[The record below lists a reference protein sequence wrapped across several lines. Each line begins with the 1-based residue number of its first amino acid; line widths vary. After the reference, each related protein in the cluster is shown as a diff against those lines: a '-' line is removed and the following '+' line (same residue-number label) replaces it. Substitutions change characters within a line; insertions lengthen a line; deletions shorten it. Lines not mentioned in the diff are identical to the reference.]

1 MLDKPHRQNYHQT
14 TIPSEHDMKTTCQ
27 SLPGILSVAYLPVDR
42 VQRHCDLKCLSSIP
56 VQVFTTPTQVPLK
69 GPATCET
76 VSRYDNNGRVETT
89 TLRFRSLTTTL
100 RFRSLDPI
108 PTTHPLAF
116 IVTDANRQSYLV
128 GLHEPP
134 YPIVRSTQTTG
145 TPSGDP
151 AVISHEVTFT
161 ALKALIPLG

>member
-1 MLDKPHRQNYHQT
+1 MLDKPHRENHHQT
-14 TIPSEHDMKTTCQ
+14 TLPSEHDMKTTCQ
-27 SLPGILSVAYLPVDR
+27 SLPGIL
-42 VQRHCDLKCLSSIP
+42 
-56 VQVFTTPTQVPLK
+56 
-69 GPATCET
+69 
-76 VSRYDNNGRVETT
+76 NGRVETT
-89 TLRFRSLTTTL
+89 TLRFRSL
-100 RFRSLDPI
+100 DAI

-116 IVTDANRQSYLV
+116 IVTDVNRQSYLV

-151 AVISHEVTFT
+151 AVISYEVTFT

>member
-1 MLDKPHRQNYHQT
+1 
-14 TIPSEHDMKTTCQ
+14 MKTTSQ

-89 TLRFRSLTTTL
+89 TLRFRSL
-100 RFRSLDPI
+100 DAI

-116 IVTDANRQSYLV
+116 IVTDVNRQSYLV

-134 YPIVRSTQTTG
+134 YPIVRSTH
-145 TPSGDP
+145 SGDP

>member
-1 MLDKPHRQNYHQT
+1 
-14 TIPSEHDMKTTCQ
+14 MKTTCQ
-27 SLPGILSVAYLPVDR
+27 SLPGILSVTYLPVDR

-76 VSRYDNNGRVETT
+76 VSRYDNNGRVE
-89 TLRFRSLTTTL
+89 STTL

-108 PTTHPLAF
+108 P
-116 IVTDANRQSYLV
+116 SYLV

-151 AVISHEVTFT
+151 AVISYEVTFT

>member
-1 MLDKPHRQNYHQT
+1 MLDKPHRQNHHQT

-89 TLRFRSLTTTL
+89 TLRFRSLE
-100 RFRSLDPI
+100 PV

-134 YPIVRSTQTTG
+134 YPIVRSTRTTG